1 MARSRSSAF
10 CVCAAD
16 AAHDITTA
24 PSKRTFI
31 VFACPRDS
39 CDGKHFISAREL
51 SASLRF
57 FFAEFLETRIV
68 AQRIPGRTDTE
79 VAGRFAIRHF
89 EKMRQSGD
97 GGIDIAKLCLNSS
110 QITFSERFD

>member
-31 VFACPRDS
+31 VFACPRDA
-39 CDGKHFISAREL
+39 CDGKRFISAREL

-68 AQRIPGRTDTE
+68 AERVPVRADPK
-79 VAGRFAIRHF
+79 VAGSFAIRHF
-89 EKMRQSGD
+89 EQMRQSGD
-97 GGIDIAKLCLNSS
+97 GGIDIAKLCLDNSQS
-110 QITFSERFD
+110 GFSERFG